1 MNQTWENGQKPSFRT
16 NFAPYGPNL
25 GLRNF
30 FPGFYLY
37 MLDIVASYHCMQF
50 QGKLKNQTWKNGKKH
65 FSGPILVPLAQICA
79 QKCSWILPLLDVK
92 TSKSL
97 VLGLILAI
105 WPKFGLPV
113 FLFFFSKKWLH
124 RSLDIMVNYHQI
136 LWSTIIINNIRKNL
150 VMDRQTDEQTDRQTR
165 VIS

>member
-1 MNQTWENGQKPSFRT
+1 
-16 NFAPYGPNL
+16 
-25 GLRNF
+25 
-30 FPGFYLY
+30 
-37 MLDIVASYHCMQF
+37 MLCIVASYHRMQF
-50 QGKLKNQTWKNGKKH
+50 QGKLKNQTWKNSKKH

-113 FLFFFSKKWLH
+113 FLFFFFFKKMAPSVSRYHGQL
-124 RSLDIMVNYHQI
+124 SSDIMVNYHHKQYQKK
-136 LWSTIIINNIRKNL
+136 LSDGQTDRRA
-150 VMDRQTDEQTDRQTR
+150 DRQTNKSDFIGRCPTNAKHPINS
-165 VIS
+165 ISCYM